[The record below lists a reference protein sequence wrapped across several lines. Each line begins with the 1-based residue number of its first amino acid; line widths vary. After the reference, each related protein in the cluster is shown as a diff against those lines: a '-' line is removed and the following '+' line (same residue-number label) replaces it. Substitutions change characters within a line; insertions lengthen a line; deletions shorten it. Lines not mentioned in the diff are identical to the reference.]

1 MPKKDRVVVGD
12 RLMNYV
18 LSMLSHFSHAWN
30 FADVRVAETEKF
42 LFCYYE
48 FRSLMRMC
56 SGESKEAP
64 NIIKITNYSAI
75 AEYMERIE
83 KGIGKWRKSVR
94 SRKTPA
100 GIESNNVD
108 VSGNDKPRGGKCQ
121 LILIITITTLFL
133 AHRLNDLC
141 KKRFKSMSKG
151 PMPLPKWAIILM
163 LG

>member
-1 MPKKDRVVVGD
+1 MPCAENDYMKKEDEKTRLVEKQEIYIDCTMLLKQVHKSIYDMPKKDRVVVGD
-12 RLMNYV
+12 WLMNYV

-48 FRSLMRMC
+48 FRSLARMC
-56 SGESKEAP
+56 SGERKEEL

-108 VSGNDKPRGGKCQ
+108 VSGNDKPRGGE
-121 LILIITITTLFL
+121 
-133 AHRLNDLC
+133 
-141 KKRFKSMSKG
+141 RF
-151 PMPLPKWAIILM
+151 I
-163 LG
+163 

>member
-1 MPKKDRVVVGD
+1 MKKEDEKTRLVEKQEIYIDCTMLLKQVHKSIYDMPKKDRVVVGD

-18 LSMLSHFSHAWN
+18 LSMLSHFSYAWN
-30 FADVRVAETEKF
+30 FADVRVSETEKF

-48 FRSLMRMC
+48 FRSLARMC
-56 SGESKEAP
+56 SGERKEEL

-83 KGIGKWRKSVR
+83 KGIGKWRKYVR

-108 VSGNDKPRGGKCQ
+108 VSGNDKPRGGE
-121 LILIITITTLFL
+121 
-133 AHRLNDLC
+133 
-141 KKRFKSMSKG
+141 RF
-151 PMPLPKWAIILM
+151 I
-163 LG
+163 